1 MADRK
6 LFKGDISEDNN
17 VHKLEEAVYIGGKLK
32 RAVVYMYDAET
43 GISRLKVVNP
53 IGVKLAPC
61 LVCTCNALVREHLH
75 LELVHQ

>member
-6 LFKGDISEDNN
+6 LFKGDMVYISEDNN
-17 VHKLEEAVYIGGKLK
+17 VQEAVYIGGKLK

-53 IGVKLAPC
+53 IGVKLAPSSQIIDE
-61 LVCTCNALVREHLH
+61 T
-75 LELVHQ
+75 

>member
-6 LFKGDISEDNN
+6 LFKGDMVYISEDNN

-53 IGVKLAPC
+53 IGVKLAPSSQIINE
-61 LVCTCNALVREHLH
+61 T
-75 LELVHQ
+75 

>member
-6 LFKGDISEDNN
+6 LFKGDMVYIS

-53 IGVKLAPC
+53 IGVKLAPSSQIIDE
-61 LVCTCNALVREHLH
+61 T
-75 LELVHQ
+75 